1 MSKKLWGYARVSTR
15 EQNLARQLF
24 ELQKYVAKDDI
35 FIDKQ
40 SGKNFDREQYK
51 QLRAMVR
58 EGDELFVKSIDRLGR
73 NKEGIKDEL
82 QYFKKKGVIVHILDF
97 PQTLVS
103 VEDEHTKNIMDMV
116 TNLLIE
122 VFGFVAEEER
132 NMIRARQAEGIAA
145 WRRTGKTKTGR
156 PYGRPRKEVPEQ
168 AWDNVR
174 ALVKEKRIKTAQ
186 AWQLLGVSK
195 NTYYRMMR
203 QCAQEKE
210 D

>member
-1 MSKKLWGYARVSTR
+1 MSKKIWGYARVSTP
-15 EQNLARQLF
+15 EQNLERQLYA
-24 ELQKYVAKDDI
+24 LQKYVNEEDI
-35 FIDKQ
+35 FIDKV
-40 SGKNFDREQYK
+40 SGKKFDREQYK
-51 QLRAMVR
+51 QLRMIAR

-156 PYGRPRKEVPEQ
+156 PYGRPRKEVSAQ

-174 ALVKEKRIKTAQ
+174 SLVKEKRIKTTQ

-195 NTYYRMMR
+195 NTYYRLIR
-203 QCAQEKE
+203 RRAQENE
-210 D
+210 E